1 MLSSTPLMSI
11 LGSGV
16 DGTDHDAVRSFIR
29 AACGQGLALLLI
41 HPGSKLPFDGRSP
54 QKIRADD
61 KAAREAAKEA
71 GRSDWERVKS
81 ASGLALATTDADT
94 VLRYLD
100 RYIDRNGP
108 DVSVNLAVEVGA
120 SRVVVVDCDTRAQYE
135 RFLAVM
141 DAPADLPPTISTPG
155 QVGPDGT
162 MVHSDGGHFWFTVP
176 EGTELPTNI
185 GALTWEGEDAFAV
198 LWDRR
203 YVLIPPSVRPEG
215 SYEMTGR
222 DYSLADVPGLLKTIQ
237 ARSAGRADRV
247 RHANPTPSSG
257 ALNANIDAWAQTR
270 SWSDI
275 LLPLGWTPVARPDN
289 CGCEVW
295 TAGEGHASPK
305 SATAHDSGCS
315 LGRYTETN
323 APLHIWTDHPGEPF
337 DSYIASEGGSA
348 TMSKL
353 QVVALTEYGGDVG
366 KAMDELRLLPTI
378 ETEFGVNP
386 SASAM
391 GGADV
396 AGLSQDI
403 TPPSPTAPP
412 APIAE
417 EANETPGTDTEETVF
432 ARTDLTA
439 ESSLFEPQHSGVPTI
454 APFSHWRDMPPPE
467 FVVDRLLEHG
477 GLSSLIGPPGV
488 GKSTIA
494 LDIACHVA
502 TGRTWHGRRTLKTK
516 VLYLPGEGLAGAVQR
531 IAAWI
536 AAHGVDPGDNLL
548 LGDSIIQLAAS
559 PDAWGEMAAFIA
571 AQHVGLIIFDTFAR
585 MSLGLEENS
594 ATDVGKAVVRF
605 DQIRKMTGAGVMVVH
620 HTSKGNPESGRGSSA
635 LNGAL
640 DSELLV
646 RHGPPPEDGQER
658 PGKWLELTTSKQK
671 NAEQLDA
678 PIDLMMVNYA
688 PLSAPIITGLSG
700 TVDPFD
706 ASQEIQMARPTP
718 EPLVET
724 AIRIRAYVDR
734 FTEQGV
740 TRGDIAAGVRP
751 DPYTASRRDAKT
763 AWKQK
768 VSEAVDRALRYELI
782 ETLSG
787 TAAGQ
792 RYVRS
797 VGTAEAARATSAAEI
812 INDAGM

>member
-1 MLSSTPLMSI
+1 MLSSTPLMSV

-41 HPGSKLPFDGRSP
+41 HPGSKLPADMRSP
-54 QKIRADD
+54 QKRRMDD
-61 KAAREAAKEA
+61 KAARDAAEAE
-71 GRSDWERVKS
+71 GRRDWDRVKS
-81 ASGLALATTDADT
+81 PSGLALATTDADV

-100 RYIDRNGP
+100 RYIDMHGA

-120 SRVVVVDCDTRAQYE
+120 SRLVVVDCDTRAQYE
-135 RFLAVM
+135 RFLTVTK
-141 DAPADLPPTISTPG
+141 APPNLPPTVSTPG

-162 MVHSDGGHFWFTVP
+162 MVHSDGGHVYFTVP
-176 EGTELPTNI
+176 DGMELPTNI
-185 GALTWEGEDAFAV
+185 GALTWEGDDGFAV

-215 SYEMTGR
+215 RYEMTGR
-222 DYSLADVPGLLKTIQ
+222 DYELTDVPVLSDAIVSR
-237 ARSAGRADRV
+237 AAGRASRV
-247 RHANPTPSSG
+247 RNANPTP
-257 ALNANIDAWAQTR
+257 ADDDLAANIDAWAQTR
-270 SWSDI
+270 PWADI
-275 LLPLGWTPVARPDN
+275 LLPLGWTPVGRPDN

-295 TAGEGHASPK
+295 TAGDGHASPK
-305 SATAHDSGCS
+305 SATAHDSGCQ

-337 DSYIASEGGSA
+337 DTWLAKDGSP
-348 TMSKL
+348 TMTKL
-353 QVVALTEYGGDVG
+353 QVVALTEYSGDVG
-366 KAMDELRLLPTI
+366 KAMAELRLLPPSSSI
-378 ETEFGVNP
+378 EADMGTDPSNLLTGV
-386 SASAM
+386 ST
-391 GGADV
+391 
-396 AGLSQDI
+396 AGL
-403 TPPSPTAPP
+403 TAPIGEP
-412 APIAE
+412 
-417 EANETPGTDTEETVF
+417 VF
-432 ARTDLTA
+432 AETTLDATA
-439 ESSLFEPQHSGVPTI
+439 EASVFAPQHSGVPTI

-467 FVVDRLLEHG
+467 FVIDGLLEHG

-488 GKSTIA
+488 GKSTVA

-502 TGRTWHGRRTLKTK
+502 TGRTWHGRRTLRTK

-536 AAHGVDPGDNLL
+536 AAHDSDPGDQLL

-559 PDAWGEMAAFIA
+559 PEAWSEMAAFIA
-571 AQHVGLIIFDTFAR
+571 AQRVGLIIFDTFAR

-620 HTSKGNPESGRGSSA
+620 HTSKGNPEAGRGSSA

-646 RHGPPPEDGQER
+646 RTGPEPGDGEDR
-658 PGKWLELTTSKQK
+658 PGKWIELRTSKQK
-671 NAEQLDA
+671 NAEQLDGS
-678 PIDLMMVNYA
+678 IDLMMVNYA
-688 PLSAPIITGLSG
+688 PVGAPIITGLSG
-700 TVDPFD
+700 TVDPFSTD
-706 ASQEIQMARPTP
+706 DIVLARPTP

-724 AIRIRAYVDR
+724 AIRIRAFVER

-740 TRGDIAAGVRP
+740 TRGDILAGVRP
-751 DPYTASRRDAKT
+751 DPYTASRRDAKA

-768 VSEAVDRALRYELI
+768 VAEAVDRALRYELV

-792 RYVRS
+792 RYVQS
-797 VGTAEAARATSAAEI
+797 VGTADTARALAAAEI
-812 INDAGM
+812 ITDTM

>member
-1 MLSSTPLMSI
+1 MLGSTPLTSI

-29 AACGQGLALLLI
+29 AACGEGLALLLI
-41 HPGSKLPFDGRSP
+41 HPGSKLPADMRSP
-54 QKIRADD
+54 QKRRADD
-61 KAAREAAKEA
+61 KAAREAARDA
-71 GRSDWERVKS
+71 GRRDWERVKS
-81 ASGLALATTDADT
+81 ASGLALATTSAD
-94 VLRYLD
+94 VVIRYLD
-100 RYIDRNGP
+100 RYVEVHGP

-120 SRVVVVDCDTRAQYE
+120 SRVVVVDCDTREQYE
-135 RFLAVM
+135 RFLTVSK
-141 DAPADLPPTISTPG
+141 APPGLPPTVSTPG
-155 QVGPDGT
+155 QRAPDGT

-176 EGTELPTNI
+176 EGTELPTNL
-185 GALTWEGEDAFAV
+185 GALTWEGDDAFAV

-215 SYEMTGR
+215 AYELSGR
-222 DYSLADVPGLLKTIQ
+222 DYSLDDVPWLGEAIVS
-237 ARSAGRADRV
+237 RSAGRANRV
-247 RHANPTPSSG
+247 RNANPEL
-257 ALNANIDAWAQTR
+257 ADDDLARNIDAWAQTR
-270 SWSDI
+270 TWADI
-275 LLPLGWTPVARPDN
+275 LLPLGWTPAARPDN

-305 SATAHDSGCS
+305 SATAHDSGCQ

-337 DSYIASEGGSA
+337 DAYISAGGSF

-353 QVVALTEYGGDVG
+353 QVVALTEYTGDVG
-366 KAMDELRLLPTI
+366 KAMEELQLLPSL
-378 ETEFGVNP
+378 EAEFGVNP

-391 GGADV
+391 IGGLDT
-396 AGLSQDI
+396 AGLTQDI
-403 TPPSPTAPP
+403 APPNPPAPP

-417 EANETPGTDTEETVF
+417 EATEAPGIAVGEPVF
-432 ARTDLTA
+432 PEIDPQA
-439 ESSLFEPQHSGVPTI
+439 ESALFEPQHSGVPTI

-536 AAHGVDPGDNLL
+536 AAHSSDPGDNLL

-559 PDAWGEMAAFIA
+559 PEAWGEMAAFIA

-620 HTSKGNPESGRGSSA
+620 HTSKGNPEASRGSSA

-646 RHGPPPEDGQER
+646 RHGPPPADGENR
-658 PGKWLELTTSKQK
+658 LGKWLELSTSKQK
-671 NAEQLDA
+671 NAEQLDS

-688 PLSAPIITGLSG
+688 PVGAPIITGLSG
-700 TVDPFD
+700 VVDPFNSED
-706 ASQEIQMARPTP
+706 VVLARPTP

-724 AIRIRAYVDR
+724 AIRIRAFVDR
-734 FTEQGV
+734 YTEQGA
-740 TRGDIAAGVRP
+740 TRGEIVAGVRP
-751 DPYTASRRDAKT
+751 DPYTASRRDAKA

-768 VSEAVDRALRYELI
+768 VSEAVDKALRYELI
-782 ETLSG
+782 ETLTG
-787 TAAGQ
+787 TVSGQ

-797 VGTAEAARATSAAEI
+797 AGSPESARTLAAAEI
-812 INDAGM
+812 ITD